1 VDSFISTFVYARSVA
16 VLCALARASGAKT
29 PWEARENR
37 VIACSIGSLSL
48 PDAAAAAAI
57 VGVGV
62 TIFSGVFFLGGL
74 DSRVVALADEVSK
87 LDSKFESRFDALD
100 IKIDRMNSKVESK
113 LDALDSKSDRM
124 MLVNVAL
131 ILVFGF
137 SMTYFAQLK

>member
-1 VDSFISTFVYARSVA
+1 
-16 VLCALARASGAKT
+16 
-29 PWEARENR
+29 
-37 VIACSIGSLSL
+37 L

-62 TIFSGVFFLGGL
+62 IIFSGVFFLGGL
-74 DSRVVALADEVSK
+74 DSRVST
-87 LDSKFESRFDALD
+87 LDSKF
-100 IKIDRMNSKVESK
+100 
-113 LDALDSKSDRM
+113 DALDSKIDRM